1 MGAARGE
8 LVVSQVAPKRANAPS
23 DASKLTTRAF

>member
-8 LVVSQVAPKRANAPS
+8 LVVSQVAPKRFAAIV
-23 DASKLTTRAF
+23 TTGQRRL